1 MDRKRRT
8 RILIEDP
15 SGLARK
21 LSEEIEG
28 KYDVKIIEEPNS
40 GLVMLKMR
48 ENSKRALFYL
58 GEVIVVEA
66 KVEVEGKLGIGI
78 VTGNNEELA
87 YWLAVIDAAFNA
99 ELAETKTWEELLQ
112 QEAEELYASLAE
124 ESERI
129 LRTKV
134 NFETMSV

>member
-8 RILIEDP
+8 RILIEGP

-28 KYDVKIIEEPNS
+28 KYDVKTIEEPNS

-48 ENSKRALFYL
+48 ENSKRSLFYL

-99 ELAETKTWEELLQ
+99 ELAETKTWEKLLQ
-112 QEAEELYASLAE
+112 QEAEELYASIAE

>member
-8 RILIEDP
+8 RILIEGP
-15 SGLARK
+15 SGLAQK
-21 LSEEIEG
+21 LSEEIED
-28 KYDVKIIEEPNS
+28 KYDVKMIEEPNS

>member
-112 QEAEELYASLAE
+112 QEAEELYASIAE

>member
-8 RILIEDP
+8 RILIEGP
-15 SGLARK
+15 SGLAQK

-28 KYDVKIIEEPNS
+28 KYDIKTIEEPNS

-66 KVEVEGKLGIGI
+66 KRK
-78 VTGNNEELA
+78 
-87 YWLAVIDAAFNA
+87 F
-99 ELAETKTWEELLQ
+99 
-112 QEAEELYASLAE
+112 SC
-124 ESERI
+124 ERSI
-129 LRTKV
+129 TSFSRIS
-134 NFETMSV
+134 F

>member
-8 RILIEDP
+8 RILIEGP

-28 KYDVKIIEEPNS
+28 KYDVKTIEEPNS